1 MKYNI
6 KVIRTWT
13 TYIEVEAESPAEA
26 ELLVAMNDATR
37 DRLYDEELNQCNV
50 EDTLIEAQPIQ

>member
-1 MKYNI
+1 MKYNV

-37 DRLYDEELNQCNV
+37 DRLYDEELNQCNT
-50 EDTLIEAQPIQ
+50 EDTLIEAQSIQ